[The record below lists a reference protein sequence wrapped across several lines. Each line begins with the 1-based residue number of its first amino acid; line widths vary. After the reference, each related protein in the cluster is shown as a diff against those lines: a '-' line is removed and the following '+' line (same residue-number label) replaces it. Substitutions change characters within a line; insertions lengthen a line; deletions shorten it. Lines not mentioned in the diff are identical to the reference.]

1 MNTNRRTDIG
11 RSERWVIK
19 IGSAL
24 ITADGRGLD
33 RTLIESW
40 VEQIAQL
47 RKLGK
52 QVVLVSSGAVAEGM
66 ARLQWKQRPSE
77 LYKLQAAA
85 AVGQM
90 GVVQTYES
98 FFQKHGLHTAQ
109 VLLTH
114 EDLANRERYLNA
126 RSTLQTLLDLGVI
139 PVINENDTVA
149 TAEIRL
155 GDNDTL
161 GGLVTNLLEA
171 DLLVI
176 LTDQQG
182 LFSDDPRKNPDAT
195 LISEGQADDPK
206 LLAMASPSGGA
217 LGRGGMQTKILA
229 AQRAAKSGAATWI
242 AWGRLPNSLLLLAKG
257 EEIGTLLLPSQPPIA
272 ARKRWLA
279 SHLHKRG
286 TLWLNDGAA
295 DRLCK
300 SGASLLAVGVTK
312 IEGTFQRGEM
322 VICLNSND
330 QEIARGLIN
339 YNADETR
346 KIIGQPSDKFVE
358 LLGYIDESE
367 LIHRDNL
374 ILV

>member
-1 MNTNRRTDIG
+1 MNLRRTDIG
-11 RSERWVIK
+11 QSSRWVIK

-47 RKLGK
+47 RQMGK

-126 RSTLQTLLDLGVI
+126 RSTLQTLLDLGVV

-182 LFSDDPRKNPDAT
+182 LFSDDPRKNPQAT
-195 LISEGQADDPK
+195 LISEGQADDPT

-217 LGRGGMQTKILA
+217 LGRGGMQTKLLA

-242 AWGRLPNSLLLLAKG
+242 AWGRLPDVLLNLSNG
-257 EEIGTLLLPSQPPIA
+257 DEIGTLLLPSQPPIA

-300 SGASLLAVGVTK
+300 SGASLLAVGVIK

-346 KIIGQPSDKFVE
+346 KIIGQSSDKFVE